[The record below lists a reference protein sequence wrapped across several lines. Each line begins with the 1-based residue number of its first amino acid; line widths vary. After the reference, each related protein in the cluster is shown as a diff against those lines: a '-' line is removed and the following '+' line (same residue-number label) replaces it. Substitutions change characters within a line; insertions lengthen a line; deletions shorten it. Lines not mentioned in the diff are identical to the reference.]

1 MIIRPTFQEVAQTE
15 TCDIILSPFSAQT
28 ILALLLQGA
37 VGQTAIDI
45 AEGLKFTQPPAVVA
59 QSYQTLLAPL
69 QDNPVLKTANKI
81 YIQQNYTIKAEFQLK
96 ASRDFYSSVESVNF
110 AQSQVA
116 ANTINSWVEAQ
127 TKNLIK
133 NLISPS
139 LLDGNT
145 RMVLVNAI
153 YFKGTWANPFDKRL
167 TKNSTFYGK
176 TNAPIDTMTITV
188 RTFILCYIFI

>member
-1 MIIRPTFQEVAQTE
+1 MAKTE

-28 ILALLLQGA
+28 ILSLLLQGA
-37 VGQTAIDI
+37 VGQTAIDM

-69 QDNPVLKTANKI
+69 QDNPMLKTANKI
-81 YIQQNYTIKAEFQLK
+81 YIQQNFTTKSEFQLI
-96 ASRDFYSSVESVNF
+96 ASRDYYSVVESVNF
-110 AQSQVA
+110 AQNQAA
-116 ANTINSWVEAQ
+116 ANTINSWVESQ
-127 TKNLIK
+127 TNNLIK

-153 YFKGTWANPFDKRL
+153 YFKGIWATPFNTRL
-167 TKNSTFYGK
+167 TKKSTFYSE

-188 RTFILCYIFI
+188 SKLLLG